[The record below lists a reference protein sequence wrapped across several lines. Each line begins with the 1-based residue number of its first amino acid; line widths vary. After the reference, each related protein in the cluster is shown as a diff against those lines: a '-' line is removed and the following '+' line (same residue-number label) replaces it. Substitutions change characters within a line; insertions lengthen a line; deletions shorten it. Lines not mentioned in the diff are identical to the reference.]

1 MANVKNFAVTPVKK
15 EVHTDNL
22 NLIRNKILDLCE
34 DYMVERGDQYIIPGE
49 DFIPA
54 SSKVLDSSDLKALV
68 ESSLDLWLTS
78 GRFSEKFEKELAK
91 KFGSKKSILTV
102 SGSAANLLAFS
113 SLTSPM
119 LKERRIK
126 PGDEVIT
133 VAAGFPTTVFPI
145 VQNNCVPVF
154 LDVSLDDYNIKV
166 EDLEK
171 ALSPKTRA
179 VMIAHT
185 VGNPFNLEKV
195 SQFCKRNNL
204 FLVEDCCDAF
214 GAKFDGNHVGSYGDF
229 ATMSF
234 YPAHH
239 ITAGEGGAVFTNNI
253 KLARIAES
261 YRDWGRDCYCHTGMN
276 NTCGKRFGWKLGKLP
291 EGYDHK
297 FIYSHIGYNLK
308 MTDMQAAL
316 GLSQLKK
323 LDKFVNKRIENF
335 HILDDLMK
343 KKGLDKY
350 FILPKK
356 SYKSE
361 PSWFGYMV
369 TLREETNLNRRDII
383 NFLEDNKI
391 ITRLLFAGNLTKQPA
406 FEEIDFRV
414 IGNLENTDLI
424 MNNTF
429 WVGIYPG
436 LDSDHLE
443 YISDKFL
450 EAVNK

>member
-1 MANVKNFAVTPVKK
+1 MANIKNFAVTPVKK
-15 EVHTDNL
+15 EIYTDNL
-22 NLIRNKILDLCE
+22 EQIRNKILDLCE
-34 DYMVERGDQYIIPGE
+34 DYMVERGDQYIIPGQ

-119 LKERRIK
+119 LKERRIR

-145 VQNNCVPVF
+145 VQNNCIPVF
-154 LDVSLDDYNIKV
+154 LDVSLEDYNIKV

-171 ALSPKTRA
+171 ALSPKTKA

-195 SQFCKRNNL
+195 SAFCKKNNL

-239 ITAGEGGAVFTNNI
+239 ITAGEGGSSI
-253 KLARIAES
+253 
-261 YRDWGRDCYCHTGMN
+261 H
-276 NTCGKRFGWKLGKLP
+276 
-291 EGYDHK
+291 
-297 FIYSHIGYNLK
+297 
-308 MTDMQAAL
+308 
-316 GLSQLKK
+316 
-323 LDKFVNKRIENF
+323 
-335 HILDDLMK
+335 
-343 KKGLDKY
+343 
-350 FILPKK
+350 
-356 SYKSE
+356 
-361 PSWFGYMV
+361 
-369 TLREETNLNRRDII
+369 
-383 NFLEDNKI
+383 
-391 ITRLLFAGNLTKQPA
+391 
-406 FEEIDFRV
+406 
-414 IGNLENTDLI
+414 
-424 MNNTF
+424 
-429 WVGIYPG
+429 
-436 LDSDHLE
+436 
-443 YISDKFL
+443 
-450 EAVNK
+450 